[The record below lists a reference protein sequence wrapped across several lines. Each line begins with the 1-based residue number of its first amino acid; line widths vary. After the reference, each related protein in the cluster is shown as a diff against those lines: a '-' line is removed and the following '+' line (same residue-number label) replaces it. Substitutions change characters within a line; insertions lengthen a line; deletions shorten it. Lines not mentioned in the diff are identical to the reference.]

1 MSIRSRRGLATW
13 LTSSRSPLF
22 VLDSRS
28 IVLVFNRGC
37 EELTQW
43 AAADI
48 IGKSCQVQSTADP
61 THWSCLTGALAPEEV
76 TAGEFSRKR
85 RVVFHRKDGSVI
97 ERDLYYFALE
107 PEEPGD
113 GQHLLGLI
121 TEPTSEVPSQTSRR
135 LDVARHTAE
144 LYERYRLDRLVTTSV
159 EMQRVATQIQLARTS
174 SVTVHFSGDRGTGK
188 EHVARLVHYGSEH
201 RNRRFV
207 PIRCA
212 ESSRFEISR
221 TLNRLYE
228 PDGVVEPVTIYLD
241 QVQVLDHDL
250 QERVLSHCDLSP
262 HRHFS
267 SSNLLPGSLATSGMI
282 PELAVRLS
290 AISIQIPALKDRGED
305 ILLLAQQLLEE
316 QNRLQEEQRHGF
328 APAVERLFQLYN
340 WPGNVDEL
348 AKVVS
353 AAMRRTQGPLIDV
366 GDLPPDFGAGL
377 SAQTIRPLPH
387 RRSLEDELASFERE
401 RIEQALLE
409 ARGNKSAAAELLQL
423 PRAKLYRRM
432 AALGLASEDDVSTGE
447 DSKSSDESE

>member
-61 THWSCLTGALAPEEV
+61 THWSCLTGVLAPEEV
-76 TAGEFSRKR
+76 AAGEPARKR
-85 RVVFHRKDGSVI
+85 RVVFHRKDGSII
-97 ERDLYYFALE
+97 ERDIHFFPLE
-107 PEEPGD
+107 PEDPAD

-121 TEPTSEVPSQTSRR
+121 TEPTNDAPSPTSRR

-144 LYERYRLDRLVTTSV
+144 IYERYRLDRLVTTSV
-159 EMQRVATQIQLARTS
+159 EMQRVASQIQLARTS
-174 SVTVHFSGDRGTGK
+174 AVTVHFSGDRGVGK
-188 EHVARLVHYGSEH
+188 EHIARLVHYGSEQ
-201 RNRRFV
+201 RNQRFV

-221 TLNRLYE
+221 TLNRLYD

-241 QVQVLDHDL
+241 QFQMLDRDL
-250 QERVLSHCDLSP
+250 QERVLYHADLSP

-267 SSNLLPGSLATSGMI
+267 SSNLWPGDLARTGMI

-290 AISIQIPALKDRGED
+290 AIWIAIPALKDRGED
-305 ILLLAQQLLEE
+305 ILLIAQQLLEE
-316 QNRLQEEQRHGF
+316 QNRLQEEQRHGLT
-328 APAVERLFQLYN
+328 PAVERLFQLYN

-348 AKVVS
+348 ARVVS
-353 AAMRRTQGPLIDV
+353 QAMKRTQGPMIDV

-377 SAQTIRPLPH
+377 SAQALRPPPH
-387 RRSLEDELASFERE
+387 RRSLEDELSTFERE
-401 RIEQALLE
+401 RIEQALAE
-409 ARGNKSAAAELLQL
+409 VRGNKSAAAELLQL

-432 AALGLASEDDVSTGE
+432 AALGLATDEDVSTGN
-447 DSKSSDESE
+447 DSKSGDEGE